1 MRLAVSGLRRN
12 RNPRRF
18 GHWLEVCPAI
28 PVLVIGGKSG
38 RAVFGTT
45 LAAAAVGFAWTS
57 TRQFGEGLTAHRAPR
72 CHEFVSYSSRIRGKN
87 LPRWWDLRAIACRG
101 CLTVVTR
108 GRRWSESVAV
118 FIGPWRW
125 LGARR
130 PPCKVACPQRDP
142 VDRRASAV
150 RVSDS
155 DRTAMSRWRLAVCI
169 DRISA
174 TPPRTTGVG
183 RPTMRSYRGS
193 EPLKRLPA
201 LARPEGTI
209 SHQ

>member
-1 MRLAVSGLRRN
+1 MLLPDGGSVITNSGLANGTPHRVVRLSATYDNRCAGSFLMRLAVSGLRRN

-18 GHWLEVCPAI
+18 GYWLEVCPAI

-57 TRQFGEGLTAHRAPR
+57 TRQFGEGLAAHRAPR

-118 FIGPWRW
+118 FIGPWR
-125 LGARR
+125 
-130 PPCKVACPQRDP
+130 
-142 VDRRASAV
+142 
-150 RVSDS
+150 
-155 DRTAMSRWRLAVCI
+155 
-169 DRISA
+169 
-174 TPPRTTGVG
+174 
-183 RPTMRSYRGS
+183 
-193 EPLKRLPA
+193 
-201 LARPEGTI
+201 
-209 SHQ
+209 